1 MNTTTSR
8 EGMFVLPARKERVST
23 HPSPSILMSS
33 SSDITT
39 YTHLISLL
47 SPQPPT
53 ILEIEILP
61 SSISQSILYTDHC
74 IGIPKSLLVPCF
86 LRARS
91 ILSFHLTTAPDPNR
105 LIATQ
110 KEALD
115 ATLVILLFDGGH
127 ISALNL
133 RKRSLW
139 ALRIAALAVHL
150 DDGRTRVEVS
160 KRQELIPAILREF
173 LWVESL
179 ITSPLYKH
187 AKSPTLWAHRW
198 WIVKWFWRDVAGAMI
213 QSGEPVDEQVEAG
226 ILIGFVEKEL
236 QIVMKAG
243 ERHSGNYHAWNHARE
258 MVRLVML
265 FLPTRTEE
273 WYENKTVTK
282 EIGEAWRSWIGAL
295 HRWCLG
301 HPRDISGWSFLVFLM
316 DQPMRHAE
324 HGKDAVRDVFQN
336 TENFVK
342 RFEWQG
348 RSVDWFLGSANY
360 LRIDSHG

>member
-1 MNTTTSR
+1 
-8 EGMFVLPARKERVST
+8 
-23 HPSPSILMSS
+23 MSS

-53 ILEIEILP
+53 VLEIAILP
-61 SSISQSILYTDHC
+61 SSISETILHIDHC
-74 IGIPKSLLVPCF
+74 IGIPKPLLIPCF

-91 ILSFHLTTAPDPNR
+91 ILFSHLTTTPDPSGA
-105 LIATQ
+105 IATQ

-115 ATLVILLFDGGH
+115 ATLVILLFDAGH
-127 ISALNL
+127 TSALSL

-139 ALRIAALAVHL
+139 ALRIAALAVPI
-150 DDGRTRVEVS
+150 DDGNNKIDVS
-160 KRQELIPAILREF
+160 KRQELIAMVLREIF
-173 LWVESL
+173 WIDSL
-179 ITSPLYKH
+179 VTSPLYKH

-213 QSGEPVDEQVEAG
+213 ESGDSVDEQVKAG
-226 ILIGFVEKEL
+226 RLIKFMEKEL
-236 QIVMKAG
+236 EIVMKAG
-243 ERHSGNYHAWNHARE
+243 ERHSGNYHAWDHARE

-265 FLPTRTEE
+265 FLPTGMER
-273 WYENKTVTK
+273 WDENNTGTK
-282 EIGEAWRSWIGAL
+282 EIGEAWRSWLGAV
-295 HRWCLG
+295 HQWCLG

-342 RFEWQG
+342 RFKWQG
-348 RSVDWFLGSANY
+348 RSVDWFLGSAKY
-360 LRIDSHG
+360 LRIDSHGQ